1 MSMSGTQTVERAVL
15 LLRLLA
21 SGNHSRTLRLTDL
34 ANDARVKPPTAH
46 RLLRCLIREGLVV
59 QDEHSRRYALGPLA
73 FELGLAALPRSN
85 LSGKCEQALERL
97 AAFTEDVVF
106 LSVRSGF
113 DSLCIHRVVGPY
125 PIKPLTADVGTRRPL
140 GVGAGGLALLS
151 SLSEE
156 ECSAVLLAN
165 QSCLWNYQQLTVGA
179 LREAVRQTRV
189 LGYALNER
197 YALPGTIA
205 VGMAVKNGAGTVVGA
220 ISVGAIASRMP
231 PVRRREIVA
240 AMQKEIDLLSR
251 ALPTSEPPASLRSTP
266 T

>member
-1 MSMSGTQTVERAVL
+1 MSMSGTQTVERAVR
-15 LLRLLA
+15 LLRLLS
-21 SGNHSRTLRLTDL
+21 SGNHSRTMGLMDL
-34 ANDARVKPPTAH
+34 ANDAGVKPPTAH
-46 RLLRCLIREGLVV
+46 RLLRCLVREGLVV

-85 LSGKCEQALERL
+85 LSGKCQHALERL
-97 AAFTEDVVF
+97 AVFTEDVVF

-113 DSLCIHRVVGPY
+113 DSICIHRVVGPY

-140 GVGAGGLALLS
+140 GVGASGLALLS
-151 SLSEE
+151 SLSDE

-165 QSCLWNYQQLTVGA
+165 QGCLWHYQQLTVEA

-197 YALPGTIA
+197 HALPGAISIGMTIRNRA
-205 VGMAVKNGAGTVVGA
+205 GAVVGA

-231 PVRRREIVA
+231 PVRRSEIVA

-251 ALPTSEPPASLRSTP
+251 ALPASDPSAKLRSTP
-266 T
+266 A